1 MSVAKNKEKKS
12 ATEIIDES
20 IRELLSLKLTLP
32 LGDKNLKQVHTNQFI
47 WTTLPDEFRLENMA
61 SIAKAMNSSYS
72 RYSGYTTDRW
82 YIEGVTI
89 TNDGSSAKMELDLNP
104 FASPI
109 TKYRDDFQGFE
120 KAYTDA
126 FTPTTTSSPAKTSTK
141 KTVKS
146 TSNKNTTLK
155 GGAGKYLDNIVA
167 KAVGKQTDPLKKAKL
182 IDKAFKSHVYYKYY
196 WNTRFS
202 SNEKAYKNAHLN
214 CADGANVLCAM
225 FLSGGLNSKI
235 VHVTGHYIVR
245 VTIKGK
251 NYFTDNA
258 AATGSHTSRAFGKTW
273 KGMTKG
279 SVVGTHI
286 S

>member
-1 MSVAKNKEKKS
+1 MSSAKDKEKKA

-20 IRELLSLKLTLP
+20 IRELLNLKLTLP

-61 SIAKAMNSSYS
+61 DIAKALNSSFS
-72 RYSGYTTDRW
+72 RHSGYTTDRW

-89 TNDGSSAKMELDLNP
+89 TNDGDNAKMELDLNP

-109 TKYRDDFQGFE
+109 TKYRDDFTGFK

-126 FTPTTTSSPAKTSTK
+126 FTQTTTSSPASSTK

-167 KAVGKQTDPLKKAKL
+167 KAVGKQTNPLKKAKL

-196 WNTRFS
+196 YNCRFS
-202 SNEKAYKNAHLN
+202 SNERAYKNAHLN

-225 FLSGGLNSKI
+225 FRSGGLNAKI
-235 VHVTGHYIVR
+235 IHVTGHYIVR
-245 VTIKGK
+245 VTINGK

-258 AATGSHTSRAFGKTW
+258 ACTGSHTSRPFGKTW
-273 KGMTKG
+273 KGMTRG

-286 S
+286 AA

>member
-1 MSVAKNKEKKS
+1 MSAATKKKEKKS
-12 ATEIIDES
+12 ATEAIDES
-20 IRELLSLKLTLP
+20 IRDLLSLKLTLP
-32 LGDKNLKQVHTNQFI
+32 LGDKNLKNVHTNQFI

-61 SIAKAMNSSYS
+61 AIANAMNSSFS
-72 RYSGYTTDRW
+72 RHSGYTTDRW

-89 TNDGSSAKMELDLNP
+89 TNDGSSAKMELELNP
-104 FASPI
+104 FASAI
-109 TKYRDDFQGFE
+109 TKYRDDFKSFK
-120 KAYTDA
+120 KAYADA
-126 FTPTTTSSPAKTSTK
+126 FTKTTSTTSNSTK

-167 KAVGKQTDPLKKAKL
+167 KAVGKQTNDLKKAKL

-202 SNEKAYKNAHLN
+202 SNERAYKNAHLN

-225 FLSGGLNSKI
+225 FRSGGLNAKI

-251 NYFTDNA
+251 KYFTDNA
-258 AATGSHTSRAFGKTW
+258 AATGSHTSRPFGKTW
-273 KGMTKG
+273 KGMTRG